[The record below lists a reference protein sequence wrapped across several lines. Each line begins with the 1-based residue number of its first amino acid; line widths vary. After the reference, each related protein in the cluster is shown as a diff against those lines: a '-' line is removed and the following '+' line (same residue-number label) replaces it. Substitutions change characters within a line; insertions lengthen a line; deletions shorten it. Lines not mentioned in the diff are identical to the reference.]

1 MLNIVISLVFVY
13 LLYSLFATIL
23 MEVISSVFALR
34 AYNLRK
40 ALRTM
45 LTNGEQNYYDEY
57 LAKDSLFKQLSGKLN
72 GKSSPPSYLNPKNF
86 SLMMMNVLERSSNGM
101 SLVEDQIE
109 SLPNGEMK
117 DVLKMYFEEAESN
130 IDRFKGNMES
140 WFNDIMDRASGWF
153 KRSIQ
158 MILIV
163 VGFGIAVTFNVD
175 SIGVFSQL
183 QNAEIANS
191 VAESAS
197 NFVSNNPDIDGFTL
211 DQLNVELASV
221 SDFSLGLGWDA
232 VLDENSDRYYKNL
245 GFKGW
250 FLMILGWIVTALAIS
265 LGAPFWFDMLNK
277 LVNVRGTGSAQG
289 VVVNNKIQAPAYQG
303 QIESNHHQIEG

>member
-1 MLNIVISLVFVY
+1 
-13 LLYSLFATIL
+13 

-86 SLMMMNVLERSSNGM
+86 SLMMMNVLERSSNGL

-158 MILIV
+158 LILIV

-191 VAESAS
+191 VAENAS

-221 SDFSLGLGWDA
+221 SDFSLGLGWDE
-232 VLDENSDRYYKNL
+232 VLNENSDRYYKNL

>member
-191 VAESAS
+191 VAENAS

>member
-158 MILIV
+158 LILIV

-191 VAESAS
+191 VAENAS

-250 FLMILGWIVTALAIS
+250 FLMILGWIVTASAIS

>member
-86 SLMMMNVLERSSNGM
+86 SLMMMNVLERSSNGL

-158 MILIV
+158 LILIV
-163 VGFGIAVTFNVD
+163 VGF
-175 SIGVFSQL
+175 
-183 QNAEIANS
+183 EI
-191 VAESAS
+191 
-197 NFVSNNPDIDGFTL
+197 
-211 DQLNVELASV
+211 
-221 SDFSLGLGWDA
+221 
-232 VLDENSDRYYKNL
+232 
-245 GFKGW
+245 
-250 FLMILGWIVTALAIS
+250 
-265 LGAPFWFDMLNK
+265 
-277 LVNVRGTGSAQG
+277 
-289 VVVNNKIQAPAYQG
+289 KI
-303 QIESNHHQIEG
+303 N

>member
-191 VAESAS
+191 VAENAS

-221 SDFSLGLGWDA
+221 SDFSLGLGWDE
-232 VLDENSDRYYKNL
+232 VLNENGDRYYKNL